1 MHYLFSLVFQVGCF
15 VLLALKAHYLSVYT
29 YSSDTCILIVSD
41 DHCVFIPLGLGGLTT
56 GGLGGLGGVG
66 GALGGGAKT
75 GLSLG
80 GLGQSTLGGGGG
92 GGGATGI
99 GGLGSSI
106 SQPSL
111 GSMPATMP
119 VTKPV
124 LPQQQQQQ
132 QQQGTQL
139 QGQQQQA
146 QQQPFVLG
154 KPPAGRKRNA

>member
-1 MHYLFSLVFQVGCF
+1 M
-15 VLLALKAHYLSVYT
+15 
-29 YSSDTCILIVSD
+29 
-41 DHCVFIPLGLGGLTT
+41 
-56 GGLGGLGGVG
+56 GGLGGVG
-66 GALGGGAKT
+66 RALGGGAKT

-80 GLGQSTLGGGGG
+80 LGQSTLGGGGG
-92 GGGATGI
+92 ATGV

-124 LPQQQQQQ
+124 LPQQQGTQLQQQ
-132 QQQGTQL
+132 QQQA
-139 QGQQQQA
+139 QQ

>member
-1 MHYLFSLVFQVGCF
+1 M
-15 VLLALKAHYLSVYT
+15 LLALKAHYLIVCT
-29 YSSDTCILIVSD
+29 YSGDTCILIESNN
-41 DHCVFIPLGLGGLTT
+41 HYVFIPLGLGGLTT

-92 GGGATGI
+92 GGTGI
-99 GGLGSSI
+99 VGLGSSI

-132 QQQGTQL
+132 QQGTQL
-139 QGQQQQA
+139 QGQQPQQA
-146 QQQPFVLG
+146 QQQQPFVLG

>member
-1 MHYLFSLVFQVGCF
+1 M
-15 VLLALKAHYLSVYT
+15 
-29 YSSDTCILIVSD
+29 
-41 DHCVFIPLGLGGLTT
+41 
-56 GGLGGLGGVG
+56 GGLGGVG
-66 GALGGGAKT
+66 GALGGGTRT
-75 GLSLG
+75 GLSL

-92 GGGATGI
+92 VTGG

-132 QQQGTQL
+132 GTQL
-139 QGQQQQA
+139 QQAQQQ